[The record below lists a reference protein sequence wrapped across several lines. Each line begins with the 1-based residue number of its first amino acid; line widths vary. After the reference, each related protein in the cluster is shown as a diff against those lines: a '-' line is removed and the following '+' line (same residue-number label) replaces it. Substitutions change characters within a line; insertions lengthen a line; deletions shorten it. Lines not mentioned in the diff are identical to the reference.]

1 MSDIDAV
8 LNRLDTDQDAALE
21 RLLTLLR
28 IPSISTDPAY
38 KGECRK
44 AAEHM
49 AADLQNLGFNATLRD
64 TPGHPMVVGHDDS
77 AGPDAP
83 HFLFYGHYDVQPVD
97 PLNLWD
103 TDPFDPQLVTRDDG
117 SKMIVARGAQDDKG
131 QLMTF
136 VEACRAWKTETG
148 KLPCRITV
156 FLEGEEESGSP
167 SLPGFLAEHGDELKA
182 DAALVCDTEMWS
194 TTRPA
199 ICIGLRG
206 LVGEQVTVKAA
217 EMDLHSG
224 TFGGPAANPI
234 RVLAKILAGL
244 HDDTGRITIPDFY
257 NGVIETPDEVK
268 DQWETLGFSTEEFLG
283 GVGLST
289 PAGEQGRSTLE
300 MIWARPTCEF
310 NGITGGYTGEGFKTV
325 LPAEASAKISCRL
338 VGDQDPDAI
347 RTNLRAYIESC
358 LPPDCSVEFHPHGG
372 SGGISLPADNPVIQK
387 AKTAL
392 TDEWN
397 EEAAVIG
404 MGGSIPVVGQFKDL
418 LGMNCLLVGYGL
430 KDDRIHSPNEKYDLK
445 SFQRGARSWA
455 RILDALSV

>member
-1 MSDIDAV
+1 MSELDTV
-8 LNRLDTDQDAALE
+8 LSRLDTDRDAALE
-21 RLLTLLR
+21 RLKTLLR

-38 KGECRK
+38 AAECRK
-44 AAEHM
+44 AAEYI
-49 AADLQNLGFNATLRD
+49 ADDLGRIGFEIGLRD
-64 TPGHPMVVGHDDS
+64 TPGHPMVVGHDHS

-97 PLNLWD
+97 PLDLWH
-103 TDPFDPQLVTRDDG
+103 TNPFEPELVTRDDG
-117 SKMIVARGAQDDKG
+117 SQMIVARGAQDDKG

-136 VEACRAWKTETG
+136 VEACRAWKTQTG

-167 SLPGFLAEHGDELKA
+167 SLLGFLAEHGDELKA

-194 TTRPA
+194 PSRPA

-206 LVGEQVTVKAA
+206 MLGEQVTIKAA
-217 EMDLHSG
+217 DMDLHSG
-224 TFGGPAANPI
+224 TFGGPAVNPI
-234 RVLAKILAGL
+234 RVLSRILAGL
-244 HDDTGRITIPDFY
+244 HDETGRITIPDFY
-257 NGVIETPDEVK
+257 DGVTETPEEVK
-268 DQWETLGFSTEEFLG
+268 RQWQTLGFETAEFLG
-283 GVGLST
+283 SVGLSE

-310 NGITGGYTGEGFKTV
+310 NGIQGGYTGEGFKTV

-338 VGDQDPDAI
+338 VGHQDPQKI
-347 RTNLRAYIESC
+347 RKNLRAYIESC
-358 LPPDCSVEFHPHGG
+358 LPPDCTVEYKPHGG
-372 SGGISLPADNPVIQK
+372 SGAISLSADNPIIQD

-392 TDEWN
+392 TDEWG

-404 MGGSIPVVGQFKDL
+404 MGGSIPVVGQFKDQ
-418 LGMNCLLVGYGL
+418 LGMNCLLVGFGL
-430 KDDRIHSPNEKYDLK
+430 KDDRIHSPNEKYDLQ

-455 RILDALSV
+455 RILKALAC